1 MLTMDTTLT
10 ADEHRAALERV
21 NELMDAKA
29 GTPEFEELKRL
40 AKLVSEYEQ
49 IHYPIPEPDP
59 AAVIEY
65 ALDSGRASLPDMIGI
80 FGSRA
85 ALADF
90 LTRKTPM
97 DAETAATIS
106 ERYHYSVKRLT
117 APFDGEQG
125 WYDVLPGDEPWR
137 QELKDSATASIT
149 TTT

>member
-40 AKLVSEYEQ
+40 AKLVSEYEH

-65 ALDSGRASLPDMIGI
+65 ALDSGRATLPDMIDI

-85 ALADF
+85 ALVDF
-90 LTRKTPM
+90 ITRKTPM
-97 DAETAATIS
+97 DAEVAATIS
-106 ERYHYSVKRLT
+106 ERYHYSVERLT

-137 QELKDSATASIT
+137 QELKDAATADSIA
-149 TTT
+149 